1 VNAPFAPDPEA
12 VNAPLPPDTGAVNA
26 PLTPGP
32 GVAAAPLTVDP
43 DAVVDTKC
51 GPGDEGVLLVV
62 DRLKVTFRTR
72 AGVVKAVDGVSW
84 SVDCGETLGI
94 VGESGSGKSV
104 SVMAMLGLVP
114 QPPGKIEGGRAI
126 FRGIDLLALPESQ
139 LVRYRGN
146 RISMVFQDPMTALN
160 PVMRIGKQVAESLV
174 IHRKAS
180 RRDAKARAVELLRQV
195 GIPNPERRARDYPHE
210 FSGGMRQRAMIA
222 MALAC
227 EPDVIIADEPT
238 TALDVT
244 IQAQILELLRD
255 IQKRTGSAIVVITHD
270 LGVVAEVADRVM
282 CMYAGRAA
290 EYAPAKSFY
299 SAPRHPYTWGLME
312 SIPRHDEARTGDL
325 TVIRG
330 QPPSLIDVP
339 SGCPFHPRCDYA
351 RPICA
356 EKIPPLVQVG
366 HEHVAAC
373 HFAAQ
378 DDFREKGRTRAS
390 ARAAGA

>member
-1 VNAPFAPDPEA
+1 
-12 VNAPLPPDTGAVNA
+12 VNA
-26 PLTPGP
+26 PLTPDPESGA
-32 GVAAAPLTVDP
+32 VPLTRDP

-51 GPGDEGVLLVV
+51 GPDDEGVLLSV
-62 DRLKVTFRTR
+62 DKLKVTFRTR

-104 SVMAMLGLVP
+104 SVMAMLGLIP
-114 QPPGKIEGGRAI
+114 QPPGKVEGGRAL
-126 FRGIDLLALPESQ
+126 FRGVDLLALPESQ
-139 LVRYRGN
+139 LVKYRGN

-160 PVMRIGKQVAESLV
+160 PTMRIGKQVAESLV
-174 IHRKAS
+174 IHHKAS
-180 RRDAKARAVELLRQV
+180 GREAKARAVELLGQV

-222 MALAC
+222 MALSC

-244 IQAQILELLRD
+244 IQAQILELLKD
-255 IQKRTGSAIVVITHD
+255 IQKRTGSAIVLITHD

-290 EYAPAKSFY
+290 EYAPAKAFY
-299 SAPRHPYTWGLME
+299 SGPRHPYTWGLME
-312 SIPRHDEARTGDL
+312 SIPRHDEARSGDL

-339 SGCPFHPRCDYA
+339 SGCAFHPRCDYA
-351 RPICA
+351 RPVCV
-356 EKIPPLVQVG
+356 EKIPPLVEVCG
-366 HEHVAAC
+366 EHVAAC
-373 HFAAQ
+373 HFASES
-378 DDFREKGRTRAS
+378 DFREKGRTRPP
-390 ARAAGA
+390 AGVTGV